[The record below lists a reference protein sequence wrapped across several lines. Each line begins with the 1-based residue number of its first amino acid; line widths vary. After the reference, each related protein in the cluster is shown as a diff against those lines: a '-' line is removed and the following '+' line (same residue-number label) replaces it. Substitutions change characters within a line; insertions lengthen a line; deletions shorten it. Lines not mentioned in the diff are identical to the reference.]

1 MYNIDYIH
9 LYVHINICRAH
20 TRTHITHRVSPSYL
34 QVSHYGSN
42 KSWIKNIP
50 PKEEREG
57 RIYGEC
63 NMETYITVCKI
74 DSQWEFAV

>member
-1 MYNIDYIH
+1 MYIEIYYMQDTH
-9 LYVHINICRAH
+9 AH
-20 TRTHITHRVSPSYL
+20 TRTHTQSQPFLSASSTLWVQKL
-34 QVSHYGSN
+34 
-42 KSWIKNIP
+42 WIKNIP